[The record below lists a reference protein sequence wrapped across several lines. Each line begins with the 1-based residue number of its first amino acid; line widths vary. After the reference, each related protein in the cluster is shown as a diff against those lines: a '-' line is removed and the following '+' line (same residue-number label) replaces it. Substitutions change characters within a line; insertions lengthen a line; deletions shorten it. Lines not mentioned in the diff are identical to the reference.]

1 VGLPVP
7 ADGAELG
14 EALTYRPDLVR
25 RLGGDEL
32 LAFYNLRQMA

>member
-1 VGLPVP
+1 VP

-25 RLGGDEL
+25 RLAGDEL
-32 LAFYNLRQMA
+32 LAFYNLRQLA